1 MELPPNA
8 SKEELKKLSKK
19 FDEDLV
25 ESKTVL
31 GRFFLS
37 FAATR
42 NLDKLINGRGES
54 DPNLKVLHGIRFLT
68 MNWMIMGHVY
78 GFSLMVPLLSFS
90 ELTNQ
95 FKNSLWIT
103 IIS

>member
-8 SKEELKKLSKK
+8 SKEELKKLQKK

-78 GFSLMVPLLSFS
+78 AFTTLVPQTSFVYIQDV
-90 ELTNQ
+90 L
-95 FKNSLWIT
+95 KNSYWMEKPI
-103 IIS
+103 